1 MLSLVALYVGFQGPK
16 IIFFRNEDIYLLDNY
31 FVTVTARL
39 ADKGMFQNLVQMLS
53 STGGPAQEAAY
64 AIWNLTVG
72 HQQNSAAIA
81 RLGAVPKLAELLK
94 STSDIAQENA
104 AGAGNPIRESPFD
117 S

>member
-1 MLSLVALYVGFQGPK
+1 MLSLVVLYVGFQGPK
-16 IIFFRNEDIYLLDNY
+16 NILRNEDI
-31 FVTVTARL
+31 FFTMRVTVTARL

-104 AGAGNPIRESPFD
+104 AGAGNPLGESPFD